1 MSLEARLFSLR
12 DALSDV
18 AVGQRAWADA
28 LGMLAAVTRV
38 KSGELI
44 GFGEAP
50 LQIITEVGEED
61 LDQFRAARGHDPAV
75 SSRVRVGM
83 RAPEMTVL
91 DESDFTTEDDRRRHR
106 AYGRV
111 LDAVDIPFAHL
122 AVLERTTE
130 SVLGLTLLSSARLG
144 PMDAD
149 SLRVLEAAMP
159 HIRCTVRFQRA
170 AEDRAMA
177 LTAGGFERAG
187 VAAFLLDRGLRLRA
201 CSAAADALLSRGDFR
216 LDAARLRLRNGGDP
230 AFQLALR
237 RAASA
242 ASLGDAAPE
251 TVRAQAPDGLAY
263 VVEAAPL
270 PRSHDLPFAAG
281 VLVVARA
288 PRCEEARAAR
298 VAALIYGL
306 TPAEAAVAALL
317 AKGLPATTIAERQGI
332 GTGTVRTHIRRLLE
346 KSGAR
351 KQVDLVAAM
360 SARL

>member
-149 SLRVLEAAMP
+149 SRRVLEAAMP

-170 AEDRAMA
+170 AEDRGMA

-251 TVRAQAPDGLAY
+251 TVRGPGARWSGLC
-263 VVEAAPL
+263 
-270 PRSHDLPFAAG
+270 RG
-281 VLVVARA
+281 GRA
-288 PRCEEARAAR
+288 PAP
-298 VAALIYGL
+298 VA
-306 TPAEAAVAALL
+306 
-317 AKGLPATTIAERQGI
+317 
-332 GTGTVRTHIRRLLE
+332 
-346 KSGAR
+346 
-351 KQVDLVAAM
+351 
-360 SARL
+360 